1 MPIITKIE
9 QQKNQHRVNLYVDG
23 EFFLGIDME
32 ILYKLRLK
40 EGREVET
47 KELQLIIEEETYQ
60 KAKNKALKL
69 LHFASRTEKEMRE
82 RLKKDEY
89 PDEIIDRVI
98 LFLKEYNFIND
109 QELAKLMVRSRSKGK
124 KYGQN
129 RIKQDLYRKGMDLE
143 LIENTIHQELDQE
156 TEYANALSLAQKK
169 VKTIKDT
176 DKRKIYEKL
185 GRYLMYRGYDYDII
199 RKVIDTVL
207 KQ

>member
-9 QQKNQHRVNLYVDG
+9 QQKNNNRVNLYVDG

-40 EGREVET
+40 EGRDIEK
-47 KELQLIIEEETYQ
+47 KELQFIIEEETYQ
-60 KAKNKALKL
+60 KAKSKALKL
-69 LHFASRTEKEMRE
+69 LHFSSRTEKEMRE
-82 RLKKDEY
+82 KLKKYEY
-89 PDEIIDRVI
+89 SDEIIDRVI

-109 QELAKLMVRSRSKGK
+109 QELAKQMVKSKSKEK

-129 RIKQDLYRKGMDLE
+129 RIKQDLYRKGMDIE
-143 LIENTIHQELDQE
+143 LIENIITEELDRE
-156 TEYANALSLAQKK
+156 TEYENALSLAQKK

-185 GRYLMYRGYDYDII
+185 GRYLVYRGYDYDII
-199 RKVIDTVL
+199 RKVIDIVL
-207 KQ
+207 K